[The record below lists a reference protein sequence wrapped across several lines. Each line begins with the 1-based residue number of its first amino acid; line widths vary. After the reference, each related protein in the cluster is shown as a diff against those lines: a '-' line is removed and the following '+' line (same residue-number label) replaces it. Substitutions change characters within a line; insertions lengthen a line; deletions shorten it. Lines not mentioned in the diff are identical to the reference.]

1 MFVHSW
7 TVSISERAPSLFSCY
22 CSSFG
27 GKRWPNADSRALAV
41 NGYQRAAAFSPA
53 QAMIFL
59 SVVFC
64 FCPQLIT
71 GVKEGTTS
79 TETWDYLRALR
90 RAEDSLIIRLDNSW
104 RGNSSQAHIHPPGFS
119 LTLSVMCHMS
129 QPKAITVILVSTDD
143 SVLQHIGKLAVINQ
157 RDKAA
162 CTPSWDFPS
171 SIAHFAFF
179 FDNYVISLLKKNKDF
194 VITDGAQGL
203 HTRCCISQWLF
214 KSLWM
219 VAHLLDGHVYCV
231 CGSVLLSQAGSDSW
245 E

>member
-22 CSSFG
+22 CSPFG
-27 GKRWPNADSRALAV
+27 GKRRQNADSRALAV

-71 GVKEGTTS
+71 GVKEGMTS

-90 RAEDSLIIRLDNSW
+90 RAEDSLIIRFDNSW
-104 RGNSSQAHIHPPGFS
+104 RGNSSQAHIHPPGLS

-129 QPKAITVILVSTDD
+129 QPKAITVIWVSTDD
-143 SVLQHIGKLAVINQ
+143 SVLQHTDKPAVINQ
-157 RDKAA
+157 WDRAA
-162 CTPSWDFPS
+162 WTPSWDFPS
-171 SIAHFAFF
+171 LIAHFAF
-179 FDNYVISLLKKNKDF
+179 FDNYVISLLKKRGFCNYRWRSRLTHQMLCLT
-194 VITDGAQGL
+194 V
-203 HTRCCISQWLF
+203 
-214 KSLWM
+214 
-219 VAHLLDGHVYCV
+219 VV
-231 CGSVLLSQAGSDSW
+231 
-245 E
+245 